1 MKRSLALVA
10 AAVFALTVLAGF
22 AAAQKAKKPDVVGT
36 WVGYAISPDQRFEIT
51 VVIDKGETGYT
62 GKFKDATGMIPET
75 PLREIVFKEGKLS
88 FEFDLTLGMETQ
100 PIRIELTLENET
112 LKGAWFDSEGNSDI
126 VELTLKK

>member
-22 AAAQKAKKPDVVGT
+22 AAAQKAKKTDVVGT

-62 GKFKDATGMIPET
+62 GTFKDATGMIPET

-112 LKGAWFDSEGNSDI
+112 LKGAWFDSEGNTDI

>member
-1 MKRSLALVA
+1 MKRPLALVA
-10 AAVFALTVLAGF
+10 AAVFGLTVLAGV

-36 WVGYAISPDQRFEIT
+36 WVGYAITPDQRIEVII
-51 VVIDKGETGYT
+51 VIDKGETGYA
-62 GKFKDATGMIPET
+62 GKLKDATGMIPET

-88 FEFDLTLGMETQ
+88 FAFDFSDGMETQ

-112 LKGAWFDSEGNSDI
+112 LKGAWFDSGGNSDI